1 MFASLFLMYR
11 VIRIIRLCFCL
22 ALAGCATKALVPDVT
37 IKGSAIQVEARP
49 PGPSYSEISALR
61 AVNGTEQCDVPAEEG
76 TREGAMATLR
86 NQAAQLGADYVM
98 IFEEQ
103 GPHLEVICQVHAYI
117 IKATAYKKTNR

>member
-1 MFASLFLMYR
+1 MHRL
-11 VIRIIRLCFCL
+11 IRILLCL
-22 ALAGCATKALVPDVT
+22 SLAGCATTALVPDVT
-37 IKGSAIQVEARP
+37 LKGSAIQVEARP
-49 PGPSYSEISALR
+49 PGSGYSEISTLR
-61 AVNGTEQCDVPAEEG
+61 AVNGTEQCDVPPEVG